1 VFVGQRNSNAL
12 RFELNVPIEANL
24 QSEDGVIVAGRYG
37 DRVLYTLTDNRTMF
51 VAPYVAKRISE
62 LGIRAGEPFKICK
75 RYVKNGRSKTVLW
88 LVERFDADGET
99 QLARDLQASID
110 IANSRNEDSA
120 PEPTPPSDPPT
131 PVTAL
136 PRRVTKASDLPAKA
150 RTPVNGSANGHS
162 TPSPASDDGKQ
173 SAPDTQLA
181 HALKTA
187 IAAAVEA
194 EKFAKTLDYN
204 IRFTTD
210 DVRSMGITIL
220 IGMQQR
226 VRN

>member
-1 VFVGQRNSNAL
+1 MPAIL
-12 RFELNVPIEANL
+12 HFEANVPVEIAL
-24 QSEDGVIVAGRYG
+24 QNESGITVAGRYS
-37 DRVLYTLTDNRTMF
+37 DRVMYTLNDARRMY
-51 VAPYVAKRISE
+51 VAPFVAKRISE
-62 LGIRAGEPFKICK
+62 LEIRAGEPFKICK
-75 RYVKNGRSKTVLW
+75 RHVKNGRSKTVLW
-88 LVERFDADGET
+88 LVERLDADGET
-99 QLARDLQASID
+99 QLERDLQASID
-110 IANSRNEDSA
+110 LANSRDENSA
-120 PEPTPPSDPPT
+120 PEPAPTSDPPK

-136 PRRVTKASDLPAKA
+136 PRRVIKASDLPAKA
-150 RTPVNGSANGHS
+150 RTPVNDSANGRS
-162 TPSPASDDGKQ
+162 TLPPGSDDGKQ
-173 SAPDTQLA
+173 PPPDTQLT

-226 VRN
+226 LRN